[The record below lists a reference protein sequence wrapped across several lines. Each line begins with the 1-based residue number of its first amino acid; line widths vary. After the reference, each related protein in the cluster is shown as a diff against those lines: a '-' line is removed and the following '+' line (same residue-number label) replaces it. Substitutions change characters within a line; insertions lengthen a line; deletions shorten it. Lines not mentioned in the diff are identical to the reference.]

1 MSPNFKG
8 LPTAVLKA
16 VQQAYIVYS
25 LVSPLHV
32 YEQKLRSGLLLILN
46 TTLAS
51 VRKNN

>member
-32 YEQKLRSGLLLILN
+32 YEQKLRSGLLLN